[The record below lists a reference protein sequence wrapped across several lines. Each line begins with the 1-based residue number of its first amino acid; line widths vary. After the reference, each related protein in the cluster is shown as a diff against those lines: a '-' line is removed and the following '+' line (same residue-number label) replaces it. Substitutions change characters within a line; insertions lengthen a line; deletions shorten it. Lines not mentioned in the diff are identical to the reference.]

1 MRYRVRYT
9 LKQWRRLR
17 GITLQ
22 GLADTVG
29 VDYTTVWRWENG
41 VVQPN
46 AKYIPL
52 LEKALNIKWSDDLL
66 MPQE

>member
-17 GITLQ
+17 NITLQ
-22 GLADTVG
+22 ELANVIG

-41 VVQPN
+41 KLPN

-52 LEKALNIKWSDDLL
+52 IESALDIKWSDDVL
-66 MPQE
+66 MPKE